1 MDNKV
6 TLAISD
12 FCVSAAELS
21 KNIGDSKSTL
31 DFCQKVK
38 EQVRSVLVHVRKN
51 CRLCHG
57 RFINR

>member
-12 FCVSAAELS
+12 FCVSATELS
-21 KNIGDSKSTL
+21 KNIGDPKSTL

-38 EQVRSVLVHVRKN
+38 EQVRPILVHVLQH
-51 CRLCHG
+51 CIVHHG
-57 RFINR
+57 HFINR